1 MAYST
6 KAMKLYY
13 TTRLLCLF
21 LAGSIAPAI
30 AQKHDTIVID
40 GSKVQTR
47 YLQPG
52 TNRYL
57 VYFKMGKDS
66 SRTRFQM
73 WSRKVDFLTYQGK
86 EAISITQEWEDNQAI
101 VHKVYSVCDKKTF
114 APLLHES
121 WWAGRGN
128 AKADFIARQ
137 FFLRDSLLTG
147 ADTTAAKR
155 KVLDAFNLA
164 LDQYVLNWHLDL
176 ETFPILPYKDN
187 VTFMINFYDPGFPAP
202 APQAYTVSGS
212 AELENVNNQK
222 IDCWLLKQSAPNNEE
237 TFWISKK
244 THEVL
249 KLEQAFGGRYRYK
262 IKLGYSI

>member
-1 MAYST
+1 MKPIYSVS
-6 KAMKLYY
+6 
-13 TTRLLCLF
+13 LLCLILMGNIS
-21 LAGSIAPAI
+21 LAV
-30 AQKHDTIVID
+30 AQQHDTIVVD

-52 TNRYL
+52 VNRYL

-66 SRTRFQM
+66 SRIDFQF
-73 WSRKVDFLTYQGK
+73 WSRKVDFLSYQGR
-86 EAISITQEWEDNQAI
+86 EAIGITQEWEDNKTI

-121 WWAGRGN
+121 WWASRGTT
-128 AKADFIARQ
+128 KADFISKQ
-137 FFLRDSLLTG
+137 FFMQDTLLSNT
-147 ADTTAAKR
+147 DTARLK
-155 KVLDAFNLA
+155 KNILQAFHAA
-164 LDQYVLNWHLDL
+164 LDQNVLNWHLDL

-202 APQAYTVSGS
+202 KLQAYTVSGS
-212 AELENVNNQK
+212 AQLEGVNNQK
-222 IDCWLLKQSAPNNEE
+222 IDCWLLKHGSPNNNE

-249 KLEQAFGGRYRYK
+249 KLEQQFGSKYRYK